1 MLQCKSKINR
11 QIISNHWRDDTG
23 EDPEGFVLGFGVLS
37 VLISNGSML
46 IHNLLKNPQWTIYKK
61 NKQ

>member
-23 EDPEGFVLGFGVLS
+23 EDPEGFVLGFRVLS

-46 IHNLLKNPQWTIYKK
+46 IHNLLKNPQ
-61 NKQ
+61 